1 MCFDCADEE
10 LRSVGVRP
18 GVGHGQDP
26 GGRVLQGEVLV
37 FKLVAVDGFSP
48 CSIMVGEIASLR
60 SRQQRQRS
68 AREPAAGHL
77 DRTHLAHELRD
88 NAMEGGAFV
97 AEALL
102 ASAEG
107 PEVLRS
113 FRYHI
118 TVELQ
123 EERRSVRFKLPGE
136 ALNEPLQVETALKGS
151 PTLQRWK

>member
-1 MCFDCADEE
+1 
-10 LRSVGVRP
+10 
-18 GVGHGQDP
+18 
-26 GGRVLQGEVLV
+26 
-37 FKLVAVDGFSP
+37 
-48 CSIMVGEIASLR
+48 
-60 SRQQRQRS
+60 
-68 AREPAAGHL
+68 
-77 DRTHLAHELRD
+77 
-88 NAMEGGAFV
+88 MEGGAFV

-136 ALNEPLQVETALKGS
+136 TALKGS